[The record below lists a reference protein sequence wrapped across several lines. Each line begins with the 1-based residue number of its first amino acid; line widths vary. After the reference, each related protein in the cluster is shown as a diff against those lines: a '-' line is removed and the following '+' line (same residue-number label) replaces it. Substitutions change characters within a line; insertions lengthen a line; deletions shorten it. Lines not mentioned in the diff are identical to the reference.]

1 MVAEN
6 PNAGPNVA
14 SPQAESRAHISV
26 VLDRTG
32 SMESIRDDTIG
43 GFNSFLAAQQA
54 DANPTTLSLVQFDS
68 QAPFEV
74 LQAFAPVASVPP
86 LTRESYVPRGGTPL
100 FDAIGRG
107 IIDLDARLT
116 AMPAAERPSRI
127 VFVIVTDGQE
137 NASREFT
144 GDQVRGMIA
153 SHRQAGWQFVFLSA
167 DEGAIRNGRS
177 VNVDEHYSYAVAK
190 TARGS
195 RDLWRSASNRA
206 VAYCRSEVRDMDLS
220 QEKAARLRELQ
231 EEERRRREQ

>member
-43 GFNSFLAAQQA
+43 GFNSFLAEQQA
-54 DANPTTLSLVQFDS
+54 QPGATTLSLVQFDS

-74 LQAFAPVASVPP
+74 LQAFTPVAAVPA
-86 LTRESYVPRGGTPL
+86 LTRETYVPRGGTPL

-107 IIDLDARLT
+107 IIDLDARLA
-116 AMPAAERPSRI
+116 AMPEGERPSRI
-127 VFVIVTDGQE
+127 VFAIVTDGQE

-167 DEGAIRNGRS
+167 DENAIRNGRS
-177 VNVDEHYSYAVAK
+177 VNVGEDFSYSVAK

-195 RDLWRSASNRA
+195 QDLWRSAGSRTA
-206 VAYCRSEVRDMDLS
+206 LYCRSAAPDMNLAD
-220 QEKAARLRELQ
+220 EKAARLREL
-231 EEERRRREQ
+231 EEERRQRGE